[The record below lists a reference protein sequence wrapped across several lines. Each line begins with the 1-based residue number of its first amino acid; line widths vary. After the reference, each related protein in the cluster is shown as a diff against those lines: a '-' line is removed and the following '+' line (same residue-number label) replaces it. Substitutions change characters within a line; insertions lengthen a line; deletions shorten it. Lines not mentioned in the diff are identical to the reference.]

1 MTSLSRRRLVLG
13 GLSVTALAA
22 CGRAEPPVRDGA
34 PVRDDPNA
42 PVPPTDPRIE
52 ELERQVQDLKK
63 QNTDLQVRP
72 FRRAAPPSP
81 RRVASLWSCSIRPI
95 PPFKYG
101 TRKLVG
107 CKKPSGNVRRAWSVS
122 KIQNRAKMIP

>member
-22 CGRAEPPVRDGA
+22 CGRAEPPVRDGP

-52 ELERQVQDLKK
+52 ALERRETTGRTV
-63 QNTDLQVRP
+63 V
-72 FRRAAPPSP
+72 
-81 RRVASLWSCSIRPI
+81 SL
-95 PPFKYG
+95 
-101 TRKLVG
+101 
-107 CKKPSGNVRRAWSVS
+107 
-122 KIQNRAKMIP
+122 